1 MRFLILLLVA
11 LSACD
16 CRAQALPDITGNWQG
31 RQSRDQPTQAILLK
45 IARTGSGDWRAILYR
60 DASPQFPRSA
70 TAPASSI
77 TFVDSILQ
85 ISVDSLQLRYSGK
98 LSADG
103 NTISGTLFY
112 ADGENLPMDLH
123 RTFPAK
129 PITVQELELLLT
141 QLRGRSDVNS
151 ASMLHGVRLTQQ
163 LNTATL
169 SRFVSTMPGPQSIE
183 ALHILA
189 DESAFLE
196 PPASQIP
203 SLTEPNPATQRAI
216 VARAVDYVATTLHRQ
231 PNFYATRITTTYRR
245 NLWKEPAARKVKK
258 TSSIVVYRNGNE
270 ERDAR
275 DASSIQGLTTSGEF
289 GPILG
294 TAMLD
299 AAKGNL
305 TWSRWQEGQ
314 ESPFAV
320 FRYVVTAK
328 QSHYEV
334 DGEATGYVGEVGID
348 PSSGAIQRLV
358 FRADMPTDGKLVTA
372 DIAVDY
378 GEILLGGKTY
388 ICPMHG
394 IALSH
399 GFELMWLNEVSFNQ
413 YHLFGTRIR
422 ILPAPLPD
430 QQ

>member
-1 MRFLILLLVA
+1 
-11 LSACD
+11 
-16 CRAQALPDITGNWQG
+16 
-31 RQSRDQPTQAILLK
+31 
-45 IARTGSGDWRAILYR
+45 
-60 DASPQFPRSA
+60 
-70 TAPASSI
+70 
-77 TFVDSILQ
+77 LQ
-85 ISVDSLQLRYSGK
+85 
-98 LSADG
+98 
-103 NTISGTLFY
+103 
-112 ADGENLPMDLH
+112 
-123 RTFPAK
+123 
-129 PITVQELELLLT
+129 
-141 QLRGRSDVNS
+141 GRSDANE

-169 SRFVSTMPGPQSIE
+169 SRMVSTLTGPQSIE

-203 SLTEPNPATQRAI
+203 SLAEPNPATQRAI

-245 NLWKEPAARKVKK
+245 NLWKDPMPRRVNKV
-258 TSSIVVYRNGNE
+258 SSIVVYRNGNE
-270 ERDAR
+270 QRDAG
-275 DASSIQGLTTSGEF
+275 DTSSIQGLATSGEF

-305 TWSRWQEGQ
+305 SWSRWQEGQ

-334 DGEATGYVGEVGID
+334 DGKATGYVGEVGID
-348 PSSGAIQRLV
+348 PSSGAIERLV

-372 DIAVDY
+372 DIAVEY
-378 GEILLGGKTY
+378 SPIQLGGKTY
-388 ICPMHG
+388 ICPIHSV
-394 IALSH
+394 ALSH
-399 GFELMWLNEVSFNQ
+399 GFELMWLNEVSFDR
-413 YHLFGTRIR
+413 YHLFGTQMR
-422 ILPAPLPD
+422 ILPSPLID
-430 QQ
+430 QR

>member
-270 ERDAR
+270 QRDAR

-320 FRYVVTAK
+320 GKVGLIVTA
-328 QSHYEV
+328 
-334 DGEATGYVGEVGID
+334 GTLL
-348 PSSGAIQRLV
+348 IQVLR
-358 FRADMPTDGKLVTA
+358 P
-372 DIAVDY
+372 
-378 GEILLGGKTY
+378 
-388 ICPMHG
+388 
-394 IALSH
+394 
-399 GFELMWLNEVSFNQ
+399 
-413 YHLFGTRIR
+413 
-422 ILPAPLPD
+422 
-430 QQ
+430 